1 MNSPPDTSQIQS
13 VAVVGGSGFVG
24 RHLVA
29 KLRSRGHRVTILT
42 RRFSDTLAA
51 RLAPAEVVEVDTES
65 TNACINALKGH
76 SALINLAG
84 ILHESRGQRFL
95 SAHAQLPARLVQA
108 CEVAGV
114 GRYLHMSA
122 LRADMKDPPSAYLK
136 SKARGEA
143 AAAAAAHALAVDVFR
158 PSIIFGAGDN
168 FFGQFAAML
177 RWLPVFPLVCPTA
190 RFAPVWVDDVAEAFA
205 LVLEGDA
212 APGTFRAH
220 NLCGPRTY
228 TFREL
233 IEFTSGAMGK
243 RRLVIGVPNWAAR
256 LQGLALQQLPNP
268 LFTLDNYRSLQVAST
283 CECNALLS
291 LGIEPSALETVMTP
305 LLSNRAD

>member
-29 KLRSRGHRVTILT
+29 KLRSRGHRVTIIT
-42 RRFSDTLAA
+42 RRFSVTLGSL
-51 RLAPAEVVEVDTES
+51 LAPSEVVEVDTDS

-95 SAHAQLPARLVQA
+95 SAHAELPGRLVQA
-108 CEVAGV
+108 CEAAGV

-122 LRADMKDPPSAYLK
+122 LRADMKDPPSAYLR

-143 AAAAAAHALAVDVFR
+143 AAAATNSIAVDVFR

-168 FFGQFAAML
+168 FFRQFAAML

-190 RFAPVWVDDVAEAFA
+190 RFAPVWVDDV
-205 LVLEGDA
+205 
-212 APGTFRAH
+212 
-220 NLCGPRTY
+220 
-228 TFREL
+228 
-233 IEFTSGAMGK
+233 
-243 RRLVIGVPNWAAR
+243 
-256 LQGLALQQLPNP
+256 
-268 LFTLDNYRSLQVAST
+268 
-283 CECNALLS
+283 LS
-291 LGIEPSALETVMTP
+291 LIHI
-305 LLSNRAD
+305 